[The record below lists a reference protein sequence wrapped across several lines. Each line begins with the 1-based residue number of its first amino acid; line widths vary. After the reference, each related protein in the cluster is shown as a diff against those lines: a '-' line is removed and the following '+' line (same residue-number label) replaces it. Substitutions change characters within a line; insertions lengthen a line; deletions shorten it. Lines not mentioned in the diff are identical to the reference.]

1 TALALAEL
9 RGGDGDAVV
18 RAVVTGYELAGRIP
32 RALGI
37 DNLRRFNIANHGVG
51 PVFGVAAAA
60 ASMIGLAE
68 DRIGDLLSYCAQQ
81 ASGCYQWLLDVEHI
95 EKSFVFAGLGARAGL
110 QAALFVEAGFR
121 GVRNAL
127 DHPAGWMGSATF
139 TGPGSDGDR
148 AYLIE
153 DLGVRSE
160 LPLTAYKRFPVGGP
174 TQPAVQGL
182 LEMLPRLKI
191 AEVEKVRIEMPG
203 RWEAF
208 RDAEMPALNLRYLTA
223 IILLDG
229 ELDFV
234 AAQSLERMRTDAA
247 VREAMQRVEVVH
259 DPKQEHAPGEPRTE
273 SARVTVWERSG
284 VRHEVFVP
292 HVVGFPSHP
301 MSRAQVEE
309 KALGLMTPALG
320 AARAQEIV
328 ARVRELEAEPRAADL
343 VGLIAR

>member
-1 TALALAEL
+1 
-9 RGGDGDAVV
+9 
-18 RAVVTGYELAGRIP
+18 
-32 RALGI
+32 
-37 DNLRRFNIANHGVG
+37 
-51 PVFGVAAAA
+51 
-60 ASMIGLAE
+60 
-68 DRIGDLLSYCAQQ
+68 
-81 ASGCYQWLLDVEHI
+81 
-95 EKSFVFAGLGARAGL
+95 L

-153 DLGVRSE
+153 DLEVRSE

-182 LEMLPRLKI
+182 LEMLPRIKV

-223 IILLDG
+223 IIVLDG

-247 VREAMQRVEVVH
+247 VRELMERVEVVH

-301 MSRAQVEE
+301 MNRAQVEA
-309 KALGLMTPALG
+309 KALDLMTPVLG
-320 AARAQEIV
+320 AARGQEIV
-328 ARVRELEAEPRAADL
+328 ARVGELEAEPRAADL